1 MNLKKIV
8 KNNIA
13 FKITAVVLSILLWFY
28 VFYVF
33 GAKTTKTAQIQIQVE
48 GLNPSYEVSLNQS
61 IIRVTFAAPIKQIE
75 QVEKNIRATMDLSN
89 IGPGIYNRRPKL
101 TTPKEVEIIITDPSS
116 IEVTVES
123 IISKDFPI
131 KPTLKGKLQPGT
143 MLGDIILVP
152 EKISLK
158 GTNTALQNISA
169 TIEIDISS
177 AVSDLVSDL
186 YGYAEV
192 KVLNN
197 KNEVVENVTVS
208 TKAVKFHIPIITSDI
223 TKTVPIV
230 PNFVGTSSVAFQS
243 FSFTPPMITIR
254 GSAKALENIQSIS
267 SSPIDVSQIQ
277 ENTTKEIEI
286 ILPDG
291 IKREKETGKIKYTI
305 QVEEIITKTLTDQK
319 IQVRNNPFKT
329 FVLSQTTC
337 NVTIIGRKSQVN
349 TLQNITIYLDLSNT
363 KKGINELPLLIQ
375 ETHQGLFLQCTP
387 LKIEVKILD

>member
-1 MNLKKIV
+1 MNLKKVV
-8 KNNIA
+8 KNNLA
-13 FKITAVVLSILLWFY
+13 FKITAIVLAILLWFY

-33 GAKTTKTAQIQIQVE
+33 GAKATKTAQIQIQVE

-61 IIRVTFAAPIKQIE
+61 IIRVTFAAPIQQIE

-101 TTPKEVEIIITDPSS
+101 ITPKEVEIIMTDPSS

-143 MLGDIILVP
+143 MLGDVLLTP
-152 EKISLK
+152 DKISLT
-158 GTNTALQNISA
+158 GTNTALQNVTA
-169 TIEIDISS
+169 TIEIDISN
-177 AVSDLVSDL
+177 AVSDLF
-186 YGYAEV
+186 GYAEI

-197 KNEVVENVTVS
+197 KNEAVDNVTLS
-208 TKAVKFHIPIITSDI
+208 AKAVKFHIPIITSDI

-230 PNFVGTSSVAFQS
+230 PNFIGTSRLAILS

-254 GSAKALENIQSIS
+254 GSVKALESIQSLS
-267 SSPIDVSQIQ
+267 SGPIDLSQLQ
-277 ENTTKEIEI
+277 ENTTGEVEI
-286 ILPDG
+286 ILPTG
-291 IKREKETGKIKYTI
+291 IKREKETGKIKFTV
-305 QVEEIITKTLTDQK
+305 QVEEIVTRTLANQK

-329 FVLSQTTC
+329 FVLSQETC
-337 NVTIIGRKSQVN
+337 NVTIIGRKSLVDN
-349 TLQNITIYLDLSNT
+349 LQNVTVYVDLKNG
-363 KKGINELPLLIQ
+363 KMGINEQPLLIQ
-375 ETHQGLFLQCTP
+375 DIPQGLFLQCTP